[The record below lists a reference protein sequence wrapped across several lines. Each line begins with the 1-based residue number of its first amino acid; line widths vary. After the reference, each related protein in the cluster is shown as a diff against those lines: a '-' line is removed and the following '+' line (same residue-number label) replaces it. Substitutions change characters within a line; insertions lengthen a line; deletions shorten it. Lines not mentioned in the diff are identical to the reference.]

1 MQEAQ
6 WWVDE
11 VVEELLM
18 IDMVVHLQTRYQE
31 SSLTAVKP
39 TTLQILA
46 HSPYSKLLKQ
56 AQLTK

>member
-39 TTLQILA
+39 TT
-46 HSPYSKLLKQ
+46 
-56 AQLTK
+56 